1 MITRI
6 KINGFKSL
14 LNTDLYLGP
23 FTCIAGENA
32 AGKSNFFDAIVFL
45 SHLADKTILEA
56 AKSIRCES
64 QKHLSIKD
72 IFFRHGDKSYSTMEF
87 EIDLLVPK
95 SAEDDLGQIATASV
109 SALKY
114 RLVLQYNEVE
124 SSSTQLPIQI
134 IEESLS
140 PMTRINAKKSMGF
153 EHSRDWRESVLF
165 GSKSTNI
172 ISTQSGKIKLHQDT
186 KGKEKHGG
194 RAAEFVA
201 QKMPRTLLSTV
212 TAESPTAFMVRQEM
226 RNWKLLQFEPSYLR
240 NPSSFHD
247 VHSAKVDEHGGNL
260 PATLTRLA
268 QKDYG
273 DVFYRLT
280 NLLKGL
286 VKDVASIEIDKD
298 EKREL
303 LTLMVTFRNGLR
315 LPAQSLSDGTLRFI
329 GLGIV
334 QEDNNNPLICMEEP
348 ENGIN
353 PKKITAIV
361 DLLQGLAF
369 NPNMAID
376 EDSNPLR
383 QIIINTHSPRLVEMM
398 PEDSLYM
405 ARNSEVFSEEL
416 DSVVNYTEF
425 IILPNTHRAKVNNDD
440 IHTVSLGDIKGYLD
454 GNIYDDLHSRRLYKN
469 VRANVMDQEALLD
482 EEPTLF

>member
-14 LNTDLYLGP
+14 VNTDLYLGP

-64 QKHLSIKD
+64 QKHLNIKD
-72 IFFRHGDKSYSTMEF
+72 IFFRYGDRSYSTMEF
-87 EIDLLVPK
+87 EVDLLVPRNG
-95 SAEDDLGQIATASV
+95 EDDLGQIATASV

-114 RLVLQYNEVE
+114 RLVLQCNEIDV
-124 SSSTQLPIQI
+124 SGSQLPIQI
-134 IEESLS
+134 IEETLS
-140 PMTRINAKKSMGF
+140 PMTRDDAKKSIGF
-153 EHSRDWRESVLF
+153 EHSNEWRNSVLF
-165 GSKSTNI
+165 GRKSSTV
-172 ISTQSGKIKLHQDT
+172 ISTQDGKIKLHQDT
-186 KGKEKHGG
+186 QGKRGG
-194 RAAEFVA
+194 RAAEFIA

-212 TAESPTAFMVRQEM
+212 TAESPTAFLVRQEM

-240 NPSSFHD
+240 NPNSFHD
-247 VHSAKVDEHGGNL
+247 IHSASVDEHGGNL
-260 PATLTRLA
+260 PATLIRLA
-268 QKDYG
+268 QKNSE
-273 DVFYRLT
+273 DVFCQIT
-280 NLLKGL
+280 NQLKGL
-286 VKDVASIEIDKD
+286 VKDVACIDVDKD

-303 LTLMVTFRNGLR
+303 LTLMITFKSGLR

-329 GLGIV
+329 GLGVV

-353 PKKITAIV
+353 PKKISAIV
-361 DLLQGLAF
+361 DLLQRLAF
-369 NPNMAID
+369 NPDMEID
-376 EDSNPLR
+376 EESNPLR

-405 ARNSEVFSEEL
+405 ACNSEIFNEEMH
-416 DSVVNYTEF
+416 SIVNYTEF
-425 IILPNTHRAKVNNDD
+425 VILPNTYKTRVYNDN
-440 IHTVSLGDIKGYLD
+440 IRTVRLGDIKGYLD
-454 GNIYDDLHSRRLYKN
+454 GNVYDYLNRPRSYKN
-469 VRANVMDQEALLD
+469 VRANVKEQEELLNG
-482 EEPTLF
+482 EPTLF